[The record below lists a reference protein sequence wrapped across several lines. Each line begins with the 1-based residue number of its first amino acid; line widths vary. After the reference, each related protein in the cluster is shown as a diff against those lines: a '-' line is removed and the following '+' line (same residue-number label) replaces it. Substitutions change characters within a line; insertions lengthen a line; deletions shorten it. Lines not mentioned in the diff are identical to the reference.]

1 MLAHAQRPLIIA
13 GRGCLIAGATPEL
26 RELVDKAQV
35 PVITTLLGKSAL
47 PESHALCL
55 GMAGMHG
62 ESSTNRTVQQA
73 DLILAVGTRFT
84 DRLTGTNANS
94 FAPDAKIIHVD
105 VDPAEIGKRVRVDLP
120 IVGDAGPIG
129 WIEAETALALDGEQ
143 RRTATGLLRIYAN
156 HLAVLDYGEHDTL
169 TGLRNR
175 KTFDAMFLKR
185 LAELRVAQGEPHWI
199 GVIDIDHFKRI
210 NDRYG
215 HLFGDEVLML
225 IARILRS
232 AFPPGDILYRFGG
245 EEFVVQMSAT
255 PFEEAWSVFDG
266 LRQRV
271 ADYCFPQV
279 GQVTVSVGFTAIE
292 RNDTPSS
299 AFDRADEALY
309 EAKKQGRNRCVASR
323 VDDAGRPSSGP
334 RVQGEVLLF

>member
-1 MLAHAQRPLIIA
+1 MAHPRLIESLADITACRDRDEIEVAVLSVLFDMLRPL
-13 GRGCLIAGATPEL
+13 GLKLFRP
-26 RELVDKAQV
+26 
-35 PVITTLLGKSAL
+35 
-47 PESHALCL
+47 
-55 GMAGMHG
+55 
-62 ESSTNRTVQQA
+62 
-73 DLILAVGTRFT
+73 
-84 DRLTGTNANS
+84 
-94 FAPDAKIIHVD
+94 
-105 VDPAEIGKRVRVDLP
+105 VDPAGRSGVLRSAIGRYVRNGELEVVVSDPVPVGLDRMPSASPRRRASDDPTVSQPKGEYYSTSLP

-255 PFEEAWSVFDG
+255 PFEEAWSAFDG

-309 EAKKQGRNRCVASR
+309 EAKKQGRNRCVASP